1 MKDYGHNITESK
13 LRVGGSAVQVRK
25 INLKKNV
32 YSFSGFE
39 AIFVDPQTGIIEA
52 NADFRKRGTVDGF

>member
-25 INLKKNV
+25 INFKKM
-32 YSFSGFE
+32 YIHFLDLRPFLWIPRLE
-39 AIFVDPQTGIIEA
+39 
-52 NADFRKRGTVDGF
+52 

>member
-25 INLKKNV
+25 INFKK
-32 YSFSGFE
+32 Y
-39 AIFVDPQTGIIEA
+39 IFIFWILGHFCGSPDW
-52 NADFRKRGTVDGF
+52 NN